1 MGNFYCSIV
10 RILCFQ
16 NFLHLSWNLVGDIFG
31 LIGNSNVKSKID
43 KNVILLLYGPFLLF
57 YCPNSIVFKLFTFKL
72 KFGRWHIRTI
82 GNSNV
87 KSKIDKN
94 VILLFS
100 KLSTFK
106 LKFGRWHIRTIGNS
120 NVKSKI
126 DKNVILLLYG
136 QFLLFYC
143 PNSIVFKTFYI

>member
-1 MGNFYCSIV
+1 MWSPRLTIKMSFYCCMVNFYCSIV
-10 RILCFQ
+10 RILLFS

-31 LIGNSNVKSKID
+31 LQGIQMWSPRLTKMSFYCCMVNFYCSIVG
-43 KNVILLLYGPFLLF
+43 ILLF
-57 YCPNSIVFKLFTFKL
+57 SKLFTFKL

-94 VILLFS
+94 VI
-100 KLSTFK
+100 
-106 LKFGRWHIRTIGNS
+106 R
-120 NVKSKI
+120 
-126 DKNVILLLYG
+126 LLYG